1 MAPKPNYDQPLKRL
15 LLRAHDGFLA
25 LIAPDLTWR
34 GELSP
39 ELPATARQA
48 DLVWDVE
55 MPDGQRGTLHVELQ
69 TKPDA
74 AIGLRMAG
82 YTIRLL
88 ERDEERPVRSVVV
101 FLRPFNSLPTSPYIM
116 RWGAKPYLIADFDV
130 VRLWEIPQERVL
142 DANTYQ
148 LWPLAALMANVT
160 VESTQAVAERIAA
173 TPLERAER
181 SELVGLLAALAGIR
195 LLREA
200 LSNALRRNGMLDDLL
215 RESTVVN
222 EWIEEGMQ
230 QGMQQGARTTILRVF
245 EGRFGAIDAALATA
259 IQGASEATLTEI
271 ALHAGTDTLDQLR
284 ARLGLS

>member
-48 DLVWDVE
+48 DLFWDVE
-55 MPDGQRGTLHVELQ
+55 MPGGQRGTLHVELQ
-69 TKPDA
+69 TNPDA
-74 AIGLRMAG
+74 KIGLRVAG
-82 YTIRLL
+82 YVVRLL
-88 ERDEERPVRSVVV
+88 ERDAERPVRSVVV
-101 FLRPFNSLPTSPYIM
+101 FLRPADTLPVSPYVM
-116 RWGAKPYLIADFDV
+116 RWGAEVCLNARFDI

-142 DANTYQ
+142 DTDACQ
-148 LWPLAALMANVT
+148 LWPLAALMADVT

-173 TPLERAER
+173 APLERPER
-181 SELVGLLAALAGIR
+181 GELVSLLAALAGIR
-195 LLREA
+195 LPRDAVL
-200 LSNALRRNGMLDDLL
+200 NALRRNSMLDDLL
-215 RESTVVN
+215 RESSVVS

-230 QGMQQGARTTILRVF
+230 QGTRSTILRVL
-245 EGRFGAIDAALATA
+245 EGRFGAVDAALAAA
-259 IQGASEATLTEI
+259 IERADEATLAELS
-271 ALHAGTDTLDQLR
+271 LHAGTDTLDQLR